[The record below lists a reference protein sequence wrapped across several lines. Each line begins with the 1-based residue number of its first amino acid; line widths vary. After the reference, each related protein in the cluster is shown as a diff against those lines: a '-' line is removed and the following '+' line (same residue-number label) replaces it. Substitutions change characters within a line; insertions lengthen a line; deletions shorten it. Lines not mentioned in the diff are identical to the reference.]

1 MWPSE
6 RKPRYAKVE
15 INSAVSARPIIP
27 AHPERYSFF
36 DSVLYVGLLCI
47 AGTIVSFA
55 AKLPLERVLGIN
67 FVTGWFS
74 LDLVWAEHN
83 HFVRM
88 KDDATAVLSFAGGIV
103 AAVGLWWAWQDQDP
117 FLYAN
122 GAAAVILAV
131 YWMLSEEC
139 ADDIMSRGCVKALL
153 LYGVAT
159 ALGLLVCLVQDITFV
174 VHPWYVA
181 FVLNAL
187 AVQRRTPTWWTRAL
201 HGYTWGTL
209 IYELGKDEL
218 VFSKYFYV

>member
-1 MWPSE
+1 MWTPQ
-6 RKPRYAKVE
+6 RKPRYTGVPVG
-15 INSAVSARPIIP
+15 IAVPARGRP
-27 AHPERYSFF
+27 RYTFL
-36 DSVLYVGLLCI
+36 DSVLYVGLLCA

-55 AKLPLERVLGIN
+55 SKLPLERVLGIN

-83 HFVRM
+83 AFVRM
-88 KDDATAVLSFAGGIV
+88 KDDASAVLSFALGIA
-103 AAVGLWWAWQDQDP
+103 AAVGLWWAWEDEDP

-139 ADDIMSRGCVKALL
+139 ANDIMSRGCVKALL
-153 LYGVAT
+153 LYGAAT
-159 ALGLLVCLVQDITFV
+159 ALGLLVCLVQDITLI

-187 AVQRRTPTWWTRAL
+187 AVQNRTPTWWARAL

-209 IYELGKDEL
+209 IYELGSDQL

>member
-1 MWPSE
+1 MLVQ
-6 RKPRYAKVE
+6 RRPRYEGVPSSISA
-15 INSAVSARPIIP
+15 SAVHCP
-27 AHPERYSFF
+27 RYTFV
-36 DSVLYVGLLCI
+36 DSVLYVGLLCA

-55 AKLPLERVLGIN
+55 SNLPLERVLGIN

-83 HFVRM
+83 AFVRL
-88 KDDATAVLSFAGGIV
+88 KDDALSIMSFAVGI
-103 AAVGLWWAWQDQDP
+103 ALAIGLWWAWEEEDP

-131 YWMLSEEC
+131 YWMLSEEGT
-139 ADDIMSRGCVKALL
+139 ADAVGSRGCVKALL

-159 ALGLLVCLVQDITFV
+159 SLGLLVCLVRDITVV

-209 IYELGKDEL
+209 IYELGSDKL
-218 VFSKYFYV
+218 FFSKYFY